1 MFAGANMKK
10 IFLTGASSG
19 IGLATAR
26 ALVGRGHEVWGT
38 SRDARRVLALPGLHA
53 VRMNLCD
60 RASLETAFSKAL
72 SDAGLFD
79 VLVNNA
85 GSGHFGPAETLS
97 ESALRNQFELLFFG
111 QVALCQLA
119 FRAMQTRHAGL
130 IINITSL
137 AARLPL
143 PFMAGYNAA
152 KAAMASWTLTM
163 QLELGDS
170 PIRIVDL
177 QPGDIRTHFNDAM
190 RRDESD
196 EKRYEARMD
205 QAWRVIDRNMRNAP
219 DPDVV
224 AQRIVQLVEE
234 GTQAPRVTV
243 GDAFQAV
250 VAPNLFSLLPP
261 RLRVWGLRKY
271 YRI

>member
-1 MFAGANMKK
+1 MKK

-19 IGLATAR
+19 IGLATAK
-26 ALVGRGHEVWGT
+26 ALCARGHEVWGT
-38 SRDARRVLALPGLHA
+38 SRDLSRLPDIRAFHGVQLDLVDRLSIARGFESAWA
-53 VRMNLCD
+53 
-60 RASLETAFSKAL
+60 
-72 SDAGLFD
+72 DAGFFD
-79 VLVNNA
+79 VVINNA
-85 GSGHFGPAETLS
+85 GSGHFGSAE
-97 ESALRNQFELLFFG
+97 ALTSDELRKQFQIVFFAHVELG
-111 QVALCQLA
+111 QLA
-119 FRAMQTRHAGL
+119 VSAMSAREAGL

-234 GTQAPRVTV
+234 GPQAPRVTV